1 MIPILIG
8 FVIAVGSA
16 FMYWNMP
23 QSKAITVPVPLVQ
36 EQPALDKKQVI
47 LARLIKQGIAVQ
59 SWGTTP
65 SP

>member
-1 MIPILIG
+1 MLPIIFGL
-8 FVIAVGSA
+8 VIAAGSA
-16 FMYWNMP
+16 IAYWNMP
-23 QSKAITVPVPLVQ
+23 SKQIAISILQ

-47 LARLIKQGIAVQ
+47 LARLIKQGAVQ